1 MQKSPTDSTF
11 LAASRQELPFLLD
24 ALIGSTGFFRQPEQF
39 RFLNDV
45 MVDHLRNNAPVP
57 QSFLVVGGDA
67 GADAYSLC
75 LSLIATMKSGQ
86 PFSILATEFLPDKTT
101 KAARAVYPQTC
112 MRTEELQRMKQF
124 LLRSRNRN
132 PVQIRLRPGIRAL
145 VQFRCADI
153 FSGFALREQM
163 DIIFCRHVLH
173 HFHPAI
179 AARLAQ
185 KLAAHLAPG
194 GLLFLGA
201 EMQKPKTF
209 KKIGP
214 AIYQKI

>member
-24 ALIGSTGFFRQPEQF
+24 ALVGSTAFFRQPEQF
-39 RFLNDV
+39 RFLEDV
-45 MVDHLRNNAPVP
+45 MLDHLRNDVPVP

-75 LSLIATMKSGQ
+75 LNLIANVKSGQ
-86 PFSILATEFLPDKTT
+86 PFSILATEFLPDKTAQ
-101 KAARAVYPQTC
+101 AARAIYPQTC
-112 MRTEELQRMKQF
+112 MRTEELQGMKKF
-124 LLRSRNRN
+124 LLRSRNRS
-132 PVQIRLRPGIRAL
+132 PEQIRLRPGIRAL

-179 AARLAQ
+179 ASKLVQ
-185 KLAAHLAPG
+185 KLAAHLTPG

-201 EMQKPKTF
+201 EMQKQAMF